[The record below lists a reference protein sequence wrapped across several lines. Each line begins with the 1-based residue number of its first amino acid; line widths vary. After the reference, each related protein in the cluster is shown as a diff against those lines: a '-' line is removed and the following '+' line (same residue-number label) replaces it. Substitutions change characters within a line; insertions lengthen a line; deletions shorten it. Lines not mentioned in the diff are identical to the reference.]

1 MMCFE
6 WTTDLRVAWYK
17 WLRKYK
23 SCILQSMSLK
33 IKCCILP
40 ALQCCEVYLVHFPN
54 AQPCLW
60 VQNSSDGAIW
70 NTGWFVQEMTW
81 VWCNCNVAHF
91 AGTSEM
97 SSWQTCEQSPWNV
110 PLNHGNIP
118 ANKWYC
124 CCHVRPSITS
134 QNYSFYNKQ
143 TKGTQH
149 ISRTKEF
156 TYEK

>member
-1 MMCFE
+1 MCFE
-6 WTTDLRVAWYK
+6 WTIDLKVAWYK

-23 SCILQSMSLK
+23 SCILHSMSLK

-40 ALQCCEVYLVHFPN
+40 ALRCCEVYLVHFPN
-54 AQPCLW
+54 APPCLW
-60 VQNSSDGAIW
+60 VQNSSDRAIW

-91 AGTSEM
+91 AGTPER

-124 CCHVRPSITS
+124 CCHVRQSITS
-134 QNYSFYNKQ
+134 LNYSFYNKQ
-143 TKGTQH
+143 AKGTQH
-149 ISRTKEF
+149 ISKTKEF
-156 TYEK
+156 TDEK